1 MCGYFLTSTS
11 SVAQFARSLEGNRML
26 RVDIGGERNEENFCS
41 WVCIENL
48 ADFLPMS
55 ALLHALQMFFSTG
68 PYRLLLSI
76 PMVGRPSILIVSM
89 PWATGREVVYL
100 QTDMLWSVEL
110 EQDNATNSLTLPLEH
125 VRYGS
130 DHSLEYVQM
139 VAFVDRVFPSFVTKY
154 VQGG

>member
-1 MCGYFLTSTS
+1 
-11 SVAQFARSLEGNRML
+11 
-26 RVDIGGERNEENFCS
+26 
-41 WVCIENL
+41 
-48 ADFLPMS
+48 
-55 ALLHALQMFFSTG
+55 
-68 PYRLLLSI
+68 
-76 PMVGRPSILIVSM
+76 MVGRSSILIVSM